1 MIYIRNNVKN
11 NLKNIIIEALKK
23 SFEIEAVEG
32 LVEIQKAAK
41 NVGSDYCTNIAMKL
55 AKQLKMDPME
65 VADKILLQIEK
76 SDMYECSAAKPGYIN
91 FIIKN
96 TQKNNIVREI
106 LDSNNLLESYKT
118 NQPKKIN
125 VEFVSANPTGPLHVG
140 HGRGAI
146 YGNIIAKFL
155 KIQGHNVTKEYYLND
170 WGKQTEMLFMSVM
183 INTELRFK
191 KNPKTGNRVSKENL
205 IKDSGL
211 EGDVYQGEYIKNI
224 ANDYDKEFKAE
235 DYPTPEERWA
245 GSKAFIVDRVTKLI
259 KKALNN
265 LDITFD
271 NWFAETQLHHK
282 ENDSDS
288 IYKKVLKK
296 LADTDHLIKI
306 EGAIMLKSDE
316 PRVLIKSNQEI
327 TYFAS
332 DLAYHDLKMKKY
344 DRVIDVWGADHH
356 GYVPRMIA
364 GLKALGHDTDKL
376 DIHLI
381 QFANLFRGKEKV
393 SMSTRK
399 GEFVELEALRKEI
412 GNDAMNFFYLTK
424 NKDQHLDFDLNLA
437 ITENKNNPVYYIQ
450 YAHARIEK
458 ILNEA
463 KNYQSHK
470 YDLESLDNELEQ
482 NIVSTLLDF
491 NEICEKTIMGLQPH
505 MMTHYLQKLAQ
516 DFHSYY
522 ANVKILTDEINYS
535 RIYLIAAIQKVLKCG
550 LDLLNINAP
559 KEM

>member
-1 MIYIRNNVKN
+1 MKN
-11 NLKNIIIEALKK
+11 NLKNIITEALKK
-23 SFEIEAVEG
+23 SFEIEATEG

-55 AKQLKMDPME
+55 AKQLKMNPME

-91 FIIKN
+91 FVIKN

-106 LDSNNLLESYKT
+106 LDSNNLLESCKT
-118 NQPKKIN
+118 DQPKKIN
-125 VEFVSANPTGPLHVG
+125 IEFVSANPTGPLHVG

-170 WGKQTEMLFMSVM
+170 RGNQIETLVSSVFAK
-183 INTELRFK
+183 IDSRWAADKEEL
-191 KNPKTGNRVSKENL
+191 
-205 IKDSGL
+205 
-211 EGDVYQGEYIKNI
+211 YQGEYINI
-224 ANDYDKEFKAE
+224 IA
-235 DYPTPEERWA
+235 
-245 GSKAFIVDRVTKLI
+245 TKLKAQSQDIVLSGKNDDKSLIPEVSQRYRELTGLILEMTIGMI
-259 KKALNN
+259 KTPLEKLN
-265 LDITFD
+265 IKFD
-271 NWFAETQLHHK
+271 NWFSEESDIRAEVVSKIL
-282 ENDSDS
+282 E
-288 IYKKVLKK
+288 K
-296 LADTDHLIKI
+296 LETSGHTVQKD
-306 EGAIMLKSDE
+306 GALMLKADE
-316 PRVLIKSNQEI
+316 PRVLIKSDGNF
-327 TYFAS
+327 TYFLT
-332 DLAYHDLKMKKY
+332 DLAYHDLKMKEY
-344 DRVIDVWGADHH
+344 DMVINIWGADHH

-364 GLKALGHDTDKL
+364 GLNALGHNTDKL

-399 GEFVELEALRKEI
+399 GEFVELETLRKEI

-458 ILNEA
+458 ILNET

-482 NIVSTLLDF
+482 NIISTLLDF
-491 NEICEKTIMGLQPH
+491 NEVCEKTIMGLQPH

-522 ANVKILTDEINYS
+522 ANVKILTDEIDYS
-535 RIYLIAAIQKVLKCG
+535 KIYLIAAIQKVLKCG

>member
-1 MIYIRNNVKN
+1 MKN

-23 SFEIEAVEG
+23 SFEIEATEG

-55 AKQLKMDPME
+55 AKQLKMNPME

-76 SDMYECSAAKPGYIN
+76 SDMYECSVAKPGYIN
-91 FIIKN
+91 FVIKN

-106 LDSNNLLESYKT
+106 LDSNNLLESCKT
-118 NQPKKIN
+118 DQPKKIN
-125 VEFVSANPTGPLHVG
+125 IEFVSANPTGPLHVG

-146 YGNIIAKFL
+146 YGNMIAKFL
-155 KIQGHNVTKEYYLND
+155 KIQGHDVTKEYYVND
-170 WGKQTEMLFMSVM
+170 RGNQIEKLVSSVFAK
-183 INTELRFK
+183 IDSRWAADEEEL
-191 KNPKTGNRVSKENL
+191 
-205 IKDSGL
+205 
-211 EGDVYQGEYIKNI
+211 YQGEYIDTIATNLEAQPQDISLIYDVLSGENNTRGLITEINESYRELTGSIVEMMIGMIKTPLEKLNI
-224 ANDYDKEFKAE
+224 E
-235 DYPTPEERWA
+235 
-245 GSKAFIVDRVTKLI
+245 
-259 KKALNN
+259 
-265 LDITFD
+265 FD
-271 NWFAETQLHHK
+271 NWFNESSMKSGEISKIL
-282 ENDSDS
+282 N
-288 IYKKVLKK
+288 K
-296 LADTDHLIKI
+296 LEKSGHSFNKD
-306 EGAIMLKSDE
+306 GALMLKADE
-316 PRVLIKSNQEI
+316 PRVLIKSDGNF
-327 TYFAS
+327 TYFLT
-332 DLAYHDLKMKKY
+332 DLTYHDLKMKKY
-344 DRVIDVWGADHH
+344 DKIINIWGADHH

-364 GLKALGHDTDKL
+364 GLNALGHNTDKL

-399 GEFVELEALRKEI
+399 GEFVELETLREEI
-412 GNDAMNFFYLTK
+412 GDDAVNFFYLTK
-424 NKDQHLDFDLNLA
+424 NKDQHLDFDLNIA
-437 ITENKNNPVYYIQ
+437 VTNNKNNPVYYIQ

-458 ILNEA
+458 ILNET

-482 NIVSTLLDF
+482 NIISTLLDF
-491 NEICEKTIMGLQPH
+491 NEVCEKTIVGLQPH

-522 ANVKILTDEINYS
+522 ANVKILTDEIDYS
-535 RIYLIAAIQKVLKCG
+535 KIYLIAAIQKVLKCG

>member
-1 MIYIRNNVKN
+1 MKN

-23 SFEIEAVEG
+23 SFEIEAIEG
-32 LVEIQKAAK
+32 SVEIQKAAK

-55 AKQLKMDPME
+55 AKQLKMGPMK

-76 SDMYECSAAKPGYIN
+76 SDMYESSTAKPGYIN

-106 LDSNNLLESYKT
+106 LDSNNLLESCKT
-118 NQPKKIN
+118 DQPKKIN
-125 VEFVSANPTGPLHVG
+125 IEFISANPTGPLHVG

-170 WGKQTEMLFMSVM
+170 RGNQIETLVSSVFAK
-183 INTELRFK
+183 IDSRWAADKEEL
-191 KNPKTGNRVSKENL
+191 
-205 IKDSGL
+205 
-211 EGDVYQGEYIKNI
+211 YQGEYINI
-224 ANDYDKEFKAE
+224 IA
-235 DYPTPEERWA
+235 
-245 GSKAFIVDRVTKLI
+245 TKLKAQSQDIILSGKNDDKSLIPEVSQRYRELTGLILEMTIGMI
-259 KKALNN
+259 KTPLEKLN
-265 LDITFD
+265 IKFD
-271 NWFAETQLHHK
+271 NWFSEESDIRAEVVSKIL
-282 ENDSDS
+282 E
-288 IYKKVLKK
+288 K
-296 LADTDHLIKI
+296 LETSGHTVQKD
-306 EGAIMLKSDE
+306 GALMLKADE
-316 PRVLIKSNQEI
+316 PRVLIKSDGNF
-327 TYFAS
+327 TYFLT
-332 DLAYHDLKMKKY
+332 DLAYHDLKMKEY
-344 DRVIDVWGADHH
+344 DMVINIWGADHH

-364 GLKALGHDTDKL
+364 GLNALGHNTDKL

-399 GEFVELEALRKEI
+399 GEFVELETLRKEI

-458 ILNEA
+458 ILNET

-470 YDLESLDNELEQ
+470 YGLESLDNELEQ
-482 NIVSTLLDF
+482 NIISTLLDF
-491 NEICEKTIMGLQPH
+491 NEVCEKTIMGLQPH

-522 ANVKILTDEINYS
+522 ANVKILTDEIDYS
-535 RIYLIAAIQKVLKCG
+535 KIYLIAAIQKVLKCG

>member
-1 MIYIRNNVKN
+1 MKN

-23 SFEIEAVEG
+23 SFEIEATEE
-32 LVEIQKAAK
+32 LVEIQKSAK
-41 NVGSDYCTNIAMKL
+41 NIGSDYCTNIAMKL
-55 AKQLKMDPME
+55 AKQLKMNPME
-65 VADKILLQIEK
+65 VADKILLKIEK
-76 SDMYECSAAKPGYIN
+76 SDMYESSTAKPGYIN

-106 LDSNNLLESYKT
+106 LDSNNLLESCKT
-118 NQPKKIN
+118 DQPKKIN
-125 VEFVSANPTGPLHVG
+125 IEFVSANPTGPLHVG

-146 YGNIIAKFL
+146 YGNIVAKFL
-155 KIQGHNVTKEYYLND
+155 KIQGHNVTKEYYVND
-170 WGKQTEMLFMSVM
+170 HGSQIEKLIISLCREMGVDATDTGIDEDLYQGKYIE
-183 INTELRFK
+183 ELASKYKEYKKTNDFETAGDFK
-191 KNPKTGNRVSKENL
+191 SL
-205 IKDSGL
+205 AIKDRRK
-211 EGDVYQGEYIKNI
+211 VIKLVMDLIEIPLINLNI
-224 ANDYDKEFKAE
+224 K
-235 DYPTPEERWA
+235 
-245 GSKAFIVDRVTKLI
+245 
-259 KKALNN
+259 
-265 LDITFD
+265 FD
-271 NWFAETQLHHK
+271 NWFYETSLFDDNVVNK
-282 ENDSDS
+282 IIN
-288 IYKKVLKK
+288 KLKK
-296 LADTDHLIKI
+296 SGHTIEK
-306 EGAIMLKSDE
+306 EGALMLKADE
-316 PRVLIKSNQEI
+316 PRVLIKSNKDY

-344 DRVIDVWGADHH
+344 DMVINIWGADHH
-356 GYVPRMIA
+356 GYVPRIIA
-364 GLKALGHDTDKL
+364 GLKALGHNTDKL

-399 GEFVELEALRKEI
+399 GEFVELETLRKEI

-458 ILNEA
+458 ILNET

-482 NIVSTLLDF
+482 NIISTLLDF
-491 NEICEKTIMGLQPH
+491 NEVCEKTINGLQPH
-505 MMTHYLQKLAQ
+505 IMTHYLQKLAQ

-522 ANVKILTDEINYS
+522 ANVKILIDEIDYS
-535 RIYLIAAIQKVLKCG
+535 KIYLIAAIQKVLKCG